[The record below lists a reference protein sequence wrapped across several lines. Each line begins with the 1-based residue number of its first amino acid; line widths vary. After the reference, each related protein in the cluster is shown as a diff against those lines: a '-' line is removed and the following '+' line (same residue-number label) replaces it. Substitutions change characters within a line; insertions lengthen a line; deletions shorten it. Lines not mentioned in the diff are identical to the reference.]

1 MLLKICGATRV
12 ADVDLLAAAGADL
25 IGLWSGVPDGRAQLG
40 DAAFDRLVRAVKK
53 RGRTPVL
60 VTLSR
65 DVRALLARV
74 EGSGVNWV
82 QLHGYQT
89 PAAVRA
95 LKSRGLTVVKVL
107 HVRDGQ
113 CLERLLIDAYQRAGA
128 DLFLLDSM
136 VGGRIGSTAHR
147 LDPEVAASVVGAVDR
162 PVLLAGGLTAANAGQ
177 FRATM
182 RDHRFAGVDVDS
194 GARDARGRFDADAVR
209 AIRREWTA
217 AVSA

>member
-74 EGSGVNWV
+74 EGSG
-82 QLHGYQT
+82 
-89 PAAVRA
+89 
-95 LKSRGLTVVKVL
+95 
-107 HVRDGQ
+107 
-113 CLERLLIDAYQRAGA
+113 
-128 DLFLLDSM
+128 
-136 VGGRIGSTAHR
+136 
-147 LDPEVAASVVGAVDR
+147 
-162 PVLLAGGLTAANAGQ
+162 
-177 FRATM
+177 
-182 RDHRFAGVDVDS
+182 
-194 GARDARGRFDADAVR
+194 
-209 AIRREWTA
+209 
-217 AVSA
+217 